1 MRSPRSSALLGLAL
15 SAASGARA
23 AGELTGTYAGSL
35 SCRLQGA
42 SITSSPMRWSG
53 SRSARPL
60 AGRLRTWSS
69 TSTASRY
76 ARPRGRRRRRV
87 RPLREHQPAYGD
99 PASGFEAGVRTQVD
113 AATGGTTLHL
123 ASRSEFGL
131 CEATWT
137 RIDASEPGTRRL
149 RRVIG

>member
-1 MRSPRSSALLGLAL
+1 MRLLALLGLVGLVL
-15 SAASGARA
+15 SAATGARA

-42 SITSSPMRWSG
+42 SITSAPTLVRISERASSPEGSNLVVDIDGVRYSG
-53 SRSARPL
+53 RAARGD
-60 AGRLRTWSS
+60 AAFAHCGSIN
-69 TSTASRY
+69 
-76 ARPRGRRRRRV
+76 
-87 RPLREHQPAYGD
+87 PAYGD
-99 PASGFEAGVRTQVD
+99 SANGYEQVSYEVD

-137 RIDASEPGTRRL
+137 RIDASEPGL
-149 RRVIG
+149 AACGE